1 MKKNF
6 MKEIRVLLTLLIVI
20 PIVVLGVHSVRNIK
34 RVMCEQMITDGGASI
49 EQLNIYLDTYFEAV
63 ESAIRILEN
72 SSEILGGTSV
82 NKEAEITR
90 IVRDAYPQITNVL
103 VG

>member
-6 MKEIRVLLTLLIVI
+6 MKEMRVLLTLLIVI

-49 EQLNIYLDTYFEAV
+49 EQLNIYLDIQILSPAVAVSLPHIFWSLVLYELYQFFYF
-63 ESAIRILEN
+63 
-72 SSEILGGTSV
+72 
-82 NKEAEITR
+82 
-90 IVRDAYPQITNVL
+90 
-103 VG
+103 